1 MIKIIQFN
9 GFEEL
14 EDPEFY
20 KKHNIKI
27 RNVINVQMTN
37 TSYASGFIYYYD

>member
-14 EDPEFY
+14 EDPDFY
-20 KKHNIKI
+20 YKHRIKMSNI
-27 RNVINVQMTN
+27 INIQMTN

>member
-1 MIKIIQFN
+1 MKQKRFKK
-9 GFEEL
+9 FEDL

-20 KKHNIKI
+20 KKHNIKK
-27 RNVINVQMTN
+27 RNVINVQMTD